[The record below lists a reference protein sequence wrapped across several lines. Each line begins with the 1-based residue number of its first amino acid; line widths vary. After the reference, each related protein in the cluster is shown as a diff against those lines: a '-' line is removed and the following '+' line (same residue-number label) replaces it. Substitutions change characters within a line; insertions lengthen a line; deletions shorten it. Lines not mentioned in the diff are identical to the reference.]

1 MVKLRKQIV
10 GSKKQQQLIAQLQ
23 AREHELLTQL
33 RNKETLN
40 AQILDA
46 LPFTIFLEDS
56 EGRVKFV
63 NKYASDVFGLTIE
76 QMAGRR
82 KYDLFS
88 PSVGERIKQDDQ
100 EVWRANRLIT
110 KEEVIEYKGKSSYV
124 FTGKKIIHAEE
135 ESKSNEDLL
144 LGYSINITARVLA
157 EQKLRASE
165 EKFRKLVDQAADS
178 FFLID
183 RKGYINDVNNQACK
197 ILGYT
202 REHLL
207 SMHFEMICD
216 LPATERQE
224 LINKVAGGQTANF
237 EDQMILG
244 NGTRIP
250 VDINLGLIH
259 MGDEEMFLALV
270 RDITD
275 RKKEAE
281 EDKRQTQQL
290 MLNSEKLSVVGQLA
304 AGIAH
309 EIRNPLTVIKGFLKL
324 MEREWKQKPY
334 YFHILS
340 SETDRMELIVNELLI
355 LSKPQAQ
362 EYYDKNIRVVLEQV
376 ITLLEPQA
384 HLNNVIV
391 NAKFNAD
398 GPLFIKCDENQ
409 MKQIFI
415 NFIKNGIESM
425 ADGGEILV
433 HVSRKSNG
441 HQDGLCISIIDHG
454 CGISEDNLKKLG
466 EPFYS
471 TKERGTGLG
480 FMVSKKIIENHD
492 GTLNVTSKVN
502 EGTTIEIFV
511 PHKDNHAKEV

>member
-1 MVKLRKQIV
+1 
-10 GSKKQQQLIAQLQ
+10 
-23 AREHELLTQL
+23 
-33 RNKETLN
+33 
-40 AQILDA
+40 
-46 LPFTIFLEDS
+46 
-56 EGRVKFV
+56 
-63 NKYASDVFGLTIE
+63 
-76 QMAGRR
+76 
-82 KYDLFS
+82 
-88 PSVGERIKQDDQ
+88 
-100 EVWRANRLIT
+100 
-110 KEEVIEYKGKSSYV
+110 
-124 FTGKKIIHAEE
+124 
-135 ESKSNEDLL
+135 
-144 LGYSINITARVLA
+144 
-157 EQKLRASE
+157 
-165 EKFRKLVDQAADS
+165 
-178 FFLID
+178 
-183 RKGYINDVNNQACK
+183 
-197 ILGYT
+197 
-202 REHLL
+202 
-207 SMHFEMICD
+207 
-216 LPATERQE
+216 
-224 LINKVAGGQTANF
+224 
-237 EDQMILG
+237 
-244 NGTRIP
+244 
-250 VDINLGLIH
+250 
-259 MGDEEMFLALV
+259 
-270 RDITD
+270 
-275 RKKEAE
+275 
-281 EDKRQTQQL
+281 
-290 MLNSEKLSVVGQLA
+290 
-304 AGIAH
+304 
-309 EIRNPLTVIKGFLKL
+309 VIKGFLKL

-362 EYYDKNIRVVLEQV
+362 AYYDKNIRVVLEQV

-391 NAKFNAD
+391 NANFNAD

-425 ADGGEILV
+425 EDGGEILV
-433 HVSRKSNG
+433 NVSRKSNG